1 MECELSHFSLTG
13 DYVSLRDPVL
23 ERTRN
28 RERKTMKFQTWG
40 ALLMSILAGGCA
52 TSGGSH
58 DSAPAA
64 QPAGTAVVTDAAPLR
79 PLTMPPASAR
89 RLILNMTGPAAVT
102 QAKDWPAF
110 QEEWRATFAD
120 HAKAAGVAFDVQK
133 GDAHSI
139 GEAGTL
145 LYVYVNDYRMVGIG
159 SRIFFGV
166 MTGNAYIDAK
176 ASYSD
181 LNDGKAFG
189 ESAYNTTSS
198 AWGGVFAKMTPQQ
211 VDNIASKV
219 FSELAA
225 ATPQ

>member
-1 MECELSHFSLTG
+1 MKLQTIG
-13 DYVSLRDPVL
+13 VL
-23 ERTRN
+23 
-28 RERKTMKFQTWG
+28 
-40 ALLMSILAGGCA
+40 LICILAAACA

-58 DSAPAA
+58 DAAPASAPADK
-64 QPAGTAVVTDAAPLR
+64 AVATDAALP
-79 PLTMPPASAR
+79 PLTLPSASAK
-89 RLILNMTGPAAVT
+89 RLVLNMTGPAAVT
-102 QAKDWPAF
+102 QAKDWSSF

-120 HAKAAGVAFDVQK
+120 HAKAAGVSFDVQK

-139 GEAGTL
+139 SEAGTL
-145 LYVYVNDYRMVGIG
+145 LQVYVNDYHMVGIG

-189 ESAYNTTSS
+189 ERVYNTSSS

-211 VDNIASKV
+211 VDAIASMV
-219 FSELAA
+219 FAELGTAA
-225 ATPQ
+225 HP

>member
-1 MECELSHFSLTG
+1 
-13 DYVSLRDPVL
+13 
-23 ERTRN
+23 
-28 RERKTMKFQTWG
+28 MKFQTLG
-40 ALLMSILAGGCA
+40 ALLMIALVSGCA
-52 TSGGSH
+52 TGGGSH

-64 QPAGTAVVTDAAPLR
+64 QPAGASVAPDATPLP
-79 PLTMPPASAR
+79 PLTMAPISAK

-102 QAKDWPAF
+102 QAKDWSAF

-145 LYVYVNDYRMVGIG
+145 LQIYVNDYHMVGIG

-166 MTGNAYIDAK
+166 MTGNAYIDAR
-176 ASYSD
+176 ASYSN
-181 LNDGKAFG
+181 LNDGNAFG
-189 ESAYNTTSS
+189 ERAYNTTSS

-211 VDNIASKV
+211 VDVIASKV
-219 FSELAA
+219 FAELGA
-225 ATPQ
+225 ATPRP